1 MSQRSEDRNRR
12 RNSGWFAMAL
22 CMAPGVQAQS
32 MDQLLRGVLDT
43 VKQSRQRDQPPQQQ
57 AAQHARQG
65 VTAADMLGAPAGAT
79 AVTGA
84 IPQDVLYPNRKQFL
98 EAARTGQLAG
108 FYRATAEDS
117 KKVVLSV
124 QRILMTKYKVP
135 PISQNCYDNGF
146 FPSNVSVLL
155 GDLTAVQVLTLSD
168 QPPEFTNTS
177 FNRDYYT
184 NSINARLA
192 NLQTPQDRTHCDEEV
207 MGKVVHHPYKLALV
221 SLAGDYAKATAVY
234 VEQERSRRKAA
245 YQEATAQKQ
254 DQERQRK
261 AAASAAEQQRINAEA
276 TRVRQDEQ
284 KRAQKEKARIGG

>member
-1 MSQRSEDRNRR
+1 MPQRTEDKNRWR
-12 RNSGWFAMAL
+12 SHGWLVAVL
-22 CMAPGVQAQS
+22 CMAPAVHAQS
-32 MDQLLRGVLDT
+32 PDQLLRGVLDT
-43 VKQSRQRDQPPQQQ
+43 AKQARQRDQAPQQAMQ
-57 AAQHARQG
+57 PARQG
-65 VTAADMLGAPAGAT
+65 VTAADMLGPQAAAAGAL
-79 AVTGA
+79 
-84 IPQDVLYPNRKQFL
+84 PQDVLYPNRKLFL
-98 EAARTGQLAG
+98 EAARTGKLQG
-108 FYRATAEDS
+108 FNRATAEES

-146 FPSNVSVLL
+146 FASNVSGLL

-168 QPPEFTNTS
+168 QPPEFTNNS
-177 FNRDYYT
+177 FNRDSLT

-192 NLQTPQDRTHCDEEV
+192 NLQTPRDRTQCDEEV

-234 VEQERSRRKAA
+234 VEQERSRRKTE

-261 AAASAAEQQRINAEA
+261 AAASAAEQQRIDAEA
-276 TRVRQDEQ
+276 ARVRQDEQ

>member
-1 MSQRSEDRNRR
+1 MSQRSEDRNRW

-22 CMAPGVQAQS
+22 CMAPAVHAQS
-32 MDQLLRGVLDT
+32 PDQLLRGVLDT
-43 VKQSRQRDQPPQQQ
+43 VKQARQRDQAPQQAMQ
-57 AAQHARQG
+57 PARQG

-79 AVTGA
+79 AATGA
-84 IPQDVLYPNRKQFL
+84 IPQGVLYPNRKQFL
-98 EAARTGQLAG
+98 EAARTGKLQG

-117 KKVVLSV
+117 KKVVVSV

-146 FPSNVSVLL
+146 FASNVSGLL

-177 FNRDYYT
+177 FNRDSLT

-192 NLQTPQDRTHCDEEV
+192 NLQTPRDRTQCDEEV

-234 VEQERSRRKAA
+234 VEQERSRRKTE
-245 YQEATAQKQ
+245 YQEATTQKQ

-261 AAASAAEQQRINAEA
+261 ATASAAEQQRIDADSA
-276 TRVRQDEQ
+276 RVRQEEQ